1 MASAWIRHCDARY
14 IGAYADTLV
23 NINNSVNDCNFILGL
38 QVALKTFVSV
48 VPFLLIFFDGAIGGG
63 ARPPAPHLHMPLLV
77 YHYKL
82 TLHLLLL
89 VMMKL
94 FTCSSE
100 MS

>member
-77 YHYKL
+77 YHY
-82 TLHLLLL
+82 
-89 VMMKL
+89 
-94 FTCSSE
+94 
-100 MS
+100 